1 MPESLIFDPLRKKN
15 VARTPE
21 EEVRQQV
28 IAWLHGAC
36 GVSFSR
42 MESEYGF
49 VYNSRRYRADVLVF
63 DRALQPLLLVECKA
77 PDVPLDTAVVEQVL
91 RYTRVLQV
99 RYILVTNG
107 KTTHILQRRAG
118 GNAFDY
124 CPEVPAGWL
133 DD

>member
-1 MPESLIFDPLRKKN
+1 MDEVYDPLRRKN

-28 IAWLHGAC
+28 IRWLHESC
-36 GVSFSR
+36 GISLAR

-49 VYNSRRYRADVLVF
+49 QYNHRRYRADVLVF

-77 PDVPLDTAVVEQVL
+77 PGVPLDTAVVDQVL
-91 RYTRVLQV
+91 RYTRVLRV

-107 KTTHILQRRAG
+107 TTTHFLARRPDG
-118 GNAFDY
+118 SGYDY
-124 CPEVPAGWL
+124 LPAIPDL
-133 DD
+133 LN